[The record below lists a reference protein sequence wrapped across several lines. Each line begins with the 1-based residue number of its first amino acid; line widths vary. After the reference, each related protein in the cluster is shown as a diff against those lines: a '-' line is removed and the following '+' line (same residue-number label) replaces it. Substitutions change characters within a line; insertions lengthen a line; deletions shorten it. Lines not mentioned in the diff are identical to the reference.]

1 MQLRTFDMILSFL
14 LGVSWAFL
22 ILGAFVTYTMFSFLG
37 ILTAAV
43 FTFFFIFI
51 ALFIIALLEA
61 LLMYRKNFDEKRKQT
76 KRLEE
81 IHHTLGHLS

>member
-1 MQLRTFDMILSFL
+1 MQLRTFDSILSFL

-37 ILTAAV
+37 ILVAIV

-51 ALFIIALLEA
+51 ALFIIAILEA
-61 LLMYRKNFDEKRKQT
+61 LLMYRKSFDEKRKQT
-76 KRLEE
+76 KLLEK
-81 IHHTLGHLS
+81 IYKTIST